1 MNPFV
6 RPRPVEHPTL
16 RVIGFHHAG
25 GSAAVYHPLIHQ
37 FPREWDLLLL
47 DLPGRGKRHTQTPV
61 EDMHRLVARAVQ
73 DVRPWLGSRRRRGQ
87 DSSAPGI
94 PPGSAD
100 PIPEVREAEVRGP
113 LEVPVALFGHSLG
126 AIVASEVGRAMQAAG
141 TPPVWVGVSGR
152 VPPDTPA
159 SRRSLCE
166 FGDTALLAELSAM
179 GGMPDRLAELPEFR
193 KRFLQVVRADL
204 RAVDSYRPASGRAPL
219 ACPLTVFGGMADT
232 WAPPETM
239 VGWSRETRGEFR
251 QRYFPGGH
259 FYFLGTA
266 FADFARALVTEV
278 AEVGRPVSATD
289 RIPSR
294 RSPRAGDGE
303 ANVVNTAAR

>member
-6 RPRPVEHPTL
+6 RPRPVEHPAL

-37 FPREWDLLLL
+37 FPPEWDLLLL
-47 DLPGRGKRHTQTPV
+47 DLPGRGKRHAQTPV
-61 EDMHRLVARAVQ
+61 EDMNQLVARAVQ
-73 DVRPWLGSRRRRGQ
+73 DVRPWLGGQ
-87 DSSAPGI
+87 RQRDHDSSAP
-94 PPGSAD
+94 P
-100 PIPEVREAEVRGP
+100 EAEVRGS
-113 LEVPVALFGHSLG
+113 LKVPVALFGHSLG
-126 AIVASEVGRAMQAAG
+126 AILASEVGRAMQAAG

-159 SRRSLCE
+159 GRRSLCE
-166 FGDTALLAELSAM
+166 LGDTALLAELSAM
-179 GGMPDRLAELPEFR
+179 GGMPDRFAELPEFR
-193 KRFLQVVRADL
+193 ERFLQLVRADL

-219 ACPLTVFGGMADT
+219 ACPLTVFGGTADT
-232 WAPPETM
+232 WAPPEM
-239 VGWSRETRGEFR
+239 MAGWSRETHGEFR

-266 FADFARALVTEV
+266 FAGFARSLVAEVTEV
-278 AEVGRPVSATD
+278 TEVGRLASAAD

-294 RSPRAGDGE
+294 RSPRAGDGK
-303 ANVVNTAAR
+303 ANVVNTAAG